1 IGHGVKAVQDLKL
14 LDYLAKHQIGIESCL
29 TSNIQ
34 TNTVPSLAEHP
45 LKTFLEHGVL
55 ATINTDDP
63 AVEGIE
69 IQHEYLTAAPLAGL
83 SPEQIYTAQENG
95 LKIAFLSHQEKD
107 ELRQKY
113 Q

>member
-1 IGHGVKAVQDLKL
+1 M
-14 LDYLAKHQIGIESCL
+14 
-29 TSNIQ
+29 
-34 TNTVPSLAEHP
+34 
-45 LKTFLEHGVL
+45 L

-95 LKIAFLSHQEKD
+95 LKIAFYHIKKKMS
-107 ELRQKY
+107 
-113 Q
+113 

>member
-1 IGHGVKAVQDLKL
+1 MNASTKALIPVVQLSDHEQEVQRAL
-14 LDYLAKHQIGIESCL
+14 QICNACRYCESFC
-29 TSNIQ
+29 
-34 TNTVPSLAEHP
+34 
-45 LKTFLEHGVL
+45 
-55 ATINTDDP
+55 
-63 AVEGIE
+63 AVFAAGIE

-95 LKIAFLSHQEKD
+95 LKIAFLTDQEKD

>member
-1 IGHGVKAVQDLKL
+1 MPHLK
-14 LDYLAKHQIGIESCL
+14 YSNQHSAFFSR
-29 TSNIQ
+29 TSI
-34 TNTVPSLAEHP
+34 
-45 LKTFLEHGVL
+45 KDFLEHGVL

-95 LKIAFLSHQEKD
+95 LKIAFLSEQEKD

>member
-1 IGHGVKAVQDLKL
+1 MPDFEH
-14 LDYLAKHQIGIESCL
+14 
-29 TSNIQ
+29 SNQHSAFFSRTPI
-34 TNTVPSLAEHP
+34 
-45 LKTFLEHGVL
+45 KDFLEHGVL

-95 LKIAFLSHQEKD
+95 LKIAF
-107 ELRQKY
+107 Y
-113 Q
+113 QIKKKMS

>member
-1 IGHGVKAVQDLKL
+1 M
-14 LDYLAKHQIGIESCL
+14 
-29 TSNIQ
+29 
-34 TNTVPSLAEHP
+34 
-45 LKTFLEHGVL
+45 L

-95 LKIAFLSHQEKD
+95 LKIAFLSEQEK
-107 ELRQKY
+107 KS
-113 Q
+113 